1 MIIYGKNAIKE
12 ALNSD
17 VTINK
22 LFVENGK
29 RLDKFEQEILE
40 LAKAKKIKIA
50 YEPKNFLTQKC
61 TNSNHQGFIADITK
75 FVYSTINDILE
86 NAHKKDEQPFI
97 LILDSIT
104 DPQNFGAII
113 RSAECAGVHGII
125 ISKDRSCNVN
135 ETVYKTSSGAVSD
148 MLIAK
153 VTNIAREIENLKKEN
168 IWVYG
173 LELGGKN
180 IYDTKLGG
188 AIALVVGSEG
198 NGLRQLVKETC
209 DEIISLPMQGQI
221 NSLNASVA
229 TGIAVYEILRQRL
242 G

>member
-1 MIIYGKNAIKE
+1 MIIYGKNAVRE
-12 ALNSD
+12 ALKNN

-22 LFVENGK
+22 LFIESGK
-29 RLDKFEQEILE
+29 HLDKAEQEILE
-40 LAKAKKIKIA
+40 KARAMKIKIFF
-50 YEPKNFLTQKC
+50 EPKNLLNQKC
-61 TNSNHQGFIADITK
+61 QNAAHQGFLAEITEY
-75 FVYSTINDILE
+75 VYSSTTDILE
-86 NAHKKDEQPFI
+86 NARKKDEQPFV

-113 RSAECAGVHGII
+113 RTAECAGVHGII

-135 ETVYKTSSGAVSD
+135 EVVYKTSAGAVSN
-148 MLIAK
+148 MLIAR
-153 VTNIAREIENLKKEN
+153 VPNIAREIENLKKQN

-180 IYDTKLGG
+180 IYDTKLSG
-188 AIALVVGSEG
+188 AIALVIGSEG

-209 DEIISLPMQGQI
+209 DEIITLPMKGQI

-229 TGIAVYEILRQRL
+229 TGIAVYEILRQRV
-242 G
+242 